1 MERLE
6 KDRDAEGGI
15 YSADSRIDRDIDAN
29 ISRVKALFADWG
41 DIVERRFTVR
51 RTGLDVYAEDSVGS
65 ADETSASVGAI
76 YVVYIDGLCDNGLI
90 EDTIIK
96 PVTWEW
102 RHEHGGSLWEAM
114 DSFETQSADIKAE
127 NDFKNV
133 MFSILK
139 GDTAVFVSDADQA
152 FVVSSKKLP
161 VRGVEESST
170 EGGMRGPRD
179 SFNESIRTSTAL
191 IRRRIKDTRL
201 KLIQNTIGVRSRT
214 EYGIMYIED
223 IAEKRLVEQVKERMN
238 EYEID
243 AIFDS
248 GMAEH
253 LMEKKWYRPFPVFQS
268 TTRPDKAA
276 AALADGRVVIV
287 FDNSP
292 EVLIAP
298 ATINTL
304 FQTADDYY
312 NRWPVATFARIIR
325 YIAAFIAVGLP
336 GFYIAVT
343 CYHREV
349 IPDKLLYAI
358 AVARNQLS
366 FPIVLEVLIMEL
378 LFELLREA
386 GIRLPS
392 QLGNTIGVVGGLIVG
407 QAAVEAGIVST
418 IVVIVVALTA
428 IASFAIPNEAFAS
441 VFRLLKFLTIL
452 AAAFFGLY
460 GFLLVMLLLIYHLA
474 GLNSFGV
481 PYMAPVVTC
490 GYAEDGMEDFVL
502 RKPIKK
508 FVFRPVWANH
518 RERRRLRKK

>member
-1 MERLE
+1 MASIS
-6 KDRDAEGGI
+6 KK
-15 YSADSRIDRDIDAN
+15 IDEN
-29 ISRVKALFADWG
+29 ITQIETMFGNWS
-41 DIVERRFTVR
+41 DIVERRFD
-51 RTGLDVYAEDSVGS
+51 LDRCAWGD
-65 ADETSASVGAI
+65 DPAI
-76 YVVYIDGLCDNGLI
+76 YVVYIDGLCDHELI
-90 EDTIIK
+90 ENTLIK
-96 PVTWEW
+96 PITWEW
-102 RHEHGGSLWEAM
+102 RNKDTADLWEHIISCEGQTADYTQESDM
-114 DSFETQSADIKAE
+114 D
-127 NDFKNV
+127 NV
-133 MFSILK
+133 VRAVLR
-139 GDTAVFVSDADQA
+139 GDTAIFVSGSDQA
-152 FVVSSKKLP
+152 IVVSSKHFP
-161 VRGVEESST
+161 VRGIEESST

-179 SFNESIRTSTAL
+179 SFNENFRTSTAL
-191 IRRRIKDTRL
+191 IRRRIKDVHL
-201 KLIQNTIGVRSRT
+201 KLEQGTMGVRSRT
-214 EYGIMYIED
+214 EYGIFYMED
-223 IAEKRLVEQVKERMN
+223 IAEPELVQQIRDTIDK
-238 EYEID
+238 YEID
-243 AIFDS
+243 AVFDS

-287 FDNSP
+287 FDTSP
-292 EVLIAP
+292 EVMIAP

-349 IPDKLLYAI
+349 IPDKLLY
-358 AVARNQLS
+358 ARNQLS

-508 FVFRPVWANH
+508 FVFRPAWANH

>member
-1 MERLE
+1 
-6 KDRDAEGGI
+6 
-15 YSADSRIDRDIDAN
+15 
-29 ISRVKALFADWG
+29 
-41 DIVERRFTVR
+41 
-51 RTGLDVYAEDSVGS
+51 
-65 ADETSASVGAI
+65 
-76 YVVYIDGLCDNGLI
+76 
-90 EDTIIK
+90 
-96 PVTWEW
+96 
-102 RHEHGGSLWEAM
+102 
-114 DSFETQSADIKAE
+114 
-127 NDFKNV
+127 
-133 MFSILK
+133 
-139 GDTAVFVSDADQA
+139 
-152 FVVSSKKLP
+152 
-161 VRGVEESST
+161 
-170 EGGMRGPRD
+170 
-179 SFNESIRTSTAL
+179 
-191 IRRRIKDTRL
+191 
-201 KLIQNTIGVRSRT
+201 
-214 EYGIMYIED
+214 MYIED
-223 IAEKRLVEQVKERMN
+223 IAEKKLVEQVKERMN

-298 ATINTL
+298 STINTL

-392 QLGNTIGVVGGLIVG
+392 QLGNTIGV
-407 QAAVEAGIVST
+407 
-418 IVVIVVALTA
+418 IVVALTA

-490 GYAEDGMEDFVL
+490 GYAEDGMEDFVI

-508 FVFRPVWANH
+508 IIFRPAWANH